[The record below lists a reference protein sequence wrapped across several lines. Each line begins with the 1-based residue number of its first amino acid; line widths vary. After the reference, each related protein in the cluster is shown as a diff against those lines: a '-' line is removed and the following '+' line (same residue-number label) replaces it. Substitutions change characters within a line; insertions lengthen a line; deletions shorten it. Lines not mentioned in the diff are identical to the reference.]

1 MRKEDSHEDAPAL
14 NLDAREIPAAD
25 AMPSFPVADDELER
39 LRSLYSTG
47 YLEAPPDPRFGAF
60 TRLAARMYDAP
71 MSAISLI
78 AAERALTLSTVG
90 VPQGMSTPREDS
102 FCARCSLRPG
112 GVMIVEDASRHPDF
126 ESNPLV
132 TGPFGF
138 RFYAGVALKDTE
150 GRALGVLCVIDTKPR
165 SMSEQDLGPLQD
177 LAIGISAIIQRDQM
191 LSYGANHELVTGL
204 PNRQALRIYLSQKL
218 DQYRIGGSCPVLAH
232 IDIDEFNKLRDSL
245 DHRDIDVL
253 LRQFADRLSLA
264 FPGAD
269 MLAHFGADEF
279 AALLPVTESVD
290 TLSLLLK
297 HAVETLHE
305 PYLVNGTSVVL
316 EVTIGLAIASFRQLS
331 VDGLLRNANI
341 ARCSVEFNSHEK
353 WRIYSPSIDTRVA
366 IESSLPQL
374 NLKNALRFGELSLAY
389 QPIVIVPERRITSL
403 EVLLRWNH
411 PQLGPIPPAE
421 FIPLAERDG
430 MIVPIGMWALREA
443 CREATG
449 WSSDVKVSVN
459 ISPLQITSDLPEH
472 VSEILADSGLQP
484 ERLILEVTE
493 TTLLE
498 PSEGNVEILK
508 KLRNLGV
515 QIALDDFGT
524 GFASLNYLLRFS
536 FDEIKIDRTFVSGVL
551 GRHESQTIVHAVI
564 DIGRSLGIPVVAEG
578 VETAE
583 QLAWLID
590 NGCDEVQGYFL
601 GRPMPREAVFS
612 LVGDRAVAV

>member
-78 AAERALTLSTVG
+78 AGERALTLSAVG

-232 IDIDEFNKLRDSL
+232 IDIDEFNKLRDSS
-245 DHRDIDVL
+245 DHRAIDML

-366 IESSLPQL
+366 SESSLPQL
-374 NLKNALRFGELSLAY
+374 NLQNALRFGELSLAY

-421 FIPLAERDG
+421 FIPLAERNG

-601 GRPMPREAVFS
+601 GRPMPREAVFG
-612 LVGDRAVAV
+612 LVGGRAVAV

>member
-14 NLDAREIPAAD
+14 NLDARAIPAAD

-78 AAERALTLSTVG
+78 AGERALTLSAVG

-204 PNRQALRIYLSQKL
+204 PNRQALRFYLSQKL

-232 IDIDEFNKLRDSL
+232 IDIDEFNKLRDSS

-341 ARCSVEFNSHEK
+341 ARCSVEFNSREK

-421 FIPLAERDG
+421 FIPLAERNG

-524 GFASLNYLLRFS
+524 GFSSLNYLLRFS

-590 NGCDEVQGYFL
+590 NGCDQVQGYFWG
-601 GRPMPREAVFS
+601 GRCRVRPS
-612 LVGDRAVAV
+612 LVSWAAAP